1 MHMLFDQISRFTY
14 LDYMLIT
21 NNSTYFHKTQHLAH
35 VFFTDILTQLSIFYL
50 PLTSL
55 LSSDYQDMHS
65 TILLLTPELS
75 EVYMDYVN
83 LYVIAPSFSFN
94 TTVVFDSYL
103 SN

>member
-1 MHMLFDQISRFTY
+1 MHLLFDQLTRFTY
-14 LDYMLIT
+14 LDYMLIM
-21 NNSTYFHKTQHLAH
+21 NNNMYFHKTQHLTH
-35 VFFTDILTQLSIFYL
+35 VFFIDILTQLSIFYL

-75 EVYMDYVN
+75 EVYMDYVY
-83 LYVIAPSFSFN
+83 LYILSPSFSV
-94 TTVVFDSYL
+94 TPSIVFDSYL